1 MSNEM
6 ERVYKVL
13 DRIDA
18 QQLANNLAIK
28 NLAAQ
33 Q

>member
-18 QQLANNLAIK
+18 QQLANSNAIK
-28 NLAAQ
+28 NLVAQ